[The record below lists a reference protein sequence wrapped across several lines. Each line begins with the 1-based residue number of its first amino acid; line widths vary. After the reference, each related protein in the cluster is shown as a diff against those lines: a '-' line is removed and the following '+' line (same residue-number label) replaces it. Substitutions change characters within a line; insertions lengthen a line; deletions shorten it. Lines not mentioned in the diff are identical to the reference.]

1 MRRTVLLA
9 LAIALLSM
17 GVATEA
23 MTGGL
28 YVNEFGTSSMGVA
41 GAGANARADD
51 ASTAFHNP
59 AGMTRLDDHQFM
71 GGLAAGISEIRF
83 NSDPDTPSTSGGDG
97 GDQGGF
103 FPVVGSQYVH
113 KLTDRFRLGMSLLSV
128 SGSAL
133 DPGDNWVGRNEVTEL
148 TLLTLTALPT
158 LAFRATDW
166 LSIGGGVGVT
176 YGSIDFDL
184 RLPDPPFPLEPKI
197 KIENADDFALTW
209 TVGVLLELDPA
220 LRFGVVYQSKT
231 ELELDGD
238 VKLPTGATPGIDLD
252 IDLAQA
258 VRMGVYWDVT
268 DRFAVLLSAAWED
281 WSELEN
287 IPLSVGG
294 VGAALPINF
303 KDTWKGGIGFE
314 YQLLDALRLQT
325 GFMWDT
331 SPVRQKDRIASFPID
346 RQFRVATGA
355 RYNYSDALTMSVSF
369 VYIDLGKSK
378 LNTGNLKGH
387 YNQNRA
393 FVLGFNMQWK
403 QLPWGGRGTW

>member
-41 GAGANARADD
+41 GAGANARAND

-103 FPVVGSQYVH
+103 FPIVGSQYVH
-113 KLTDRFRLGMSLLSV
+113 KLTDRFRLGMSLFSI
-128 SGSAL
+128 SGAAL
-133 DPGDNWVGRNEVTEL
+133 DPGDEWVGRNEVTEL
-148 TLLTLTALPT
+148 TLLTITAMPSV
-158 LAFRATDW
+158 AFRATDW
-166 LSIGGGVGVT
+166 LSIGGGVGVS

-184 RLPDPPFPLEPKI
+184 RSPLPLLLEPKI
-197 KIENADDFALTW
+197 KIDNADDFALAW
-209 TVGVLLELDPA
+209 TVGVLLEPDPG

-238 VKLPTGATPGIDLD
+238 LKIGGNSLPGIDLD
-252 IDLAQA
+252 LDLAQA

-281 WSELEN
+281 WSELKN

-346 RQFRVATGA
+346 RQFRIATGA
-355 RYNYSDALTMSVSF
+355 RYNYSDALTLGVSF

>member
-41 GAGANARADD
+41 GAGANARAND
-51 ASTAFHNP
+51 ASTALHNP

-71 GGLAAGISEIRF
+71 GGLAAGFSEIRF
-83 NSDPDTPSTSGGDG
+83 KSDPDTPSTSGGDG

-103 FPVVGSQYVH
+103 FPIVGSQYVH
-113 KLTDRFRLGMSLLSV
+113 KLTDRFRLGMALTSI

-133 DPGDNWVGRNEVTEL
+133 DPGDEWVGRNEVTEL
-148 TLLTLTALPT
+148 TLLTITALPSV
-158 LAFRATDW
+158 AFRATDW

-176 YGSIDFDL
+176 YGNLDFDL
-184 RLPDPPFPLEPKI
+184 RSPLPSPLEPKI

-209 TVGVLLELDPA
+209 TVGVLLEPDPR

-231 ELELDGD
+231 ELELNGD
-238 VKLPTGATPGIDLD
+238 LKVRGASLPGIDLD

-281 WSELEN
+281 WSELKN

-314 YQLLDALRLQT
+314 YQWLDALRLQT

-331 SPVRQKDRIASFPID
+331 SPVKQSDRIASFPID
-346 RQFRVATGA
+346 RQFRIATGA
-355 RYNYSDALTMSVSF
+355 RYDYSDALTMSVSF

-378 LNTGNLKGH
+378 LNNGFLKGH

-393 FVLGFNMQWK
+393 FVVGFNMQWK

>member
-1 MRRTVLLA
+1 MRRTVLLG
-9 LAIALLSM
+9 LAIALLLM

-41 GAGANARADD
+41 GAGANARAND

-71 GGLAAGISEIRF
+71 GGLAAGFSEIRF
-83 NSDPDTPSTSGGDG
+83 KSDPDTPSTSGGDG

-103 FPVVGSQYVH
+103 FPIVGSQYVH
-113 KLTDRFRLGMSLLSV
+113 KLTDRFRLGMALTSI

-133 DPGDNWVGRNEVTEL
+133 VPGDEWVGRNEVTEL
-148 TLLTLTALPT
+148 TLLTITALPSV
-158 LAFRATDW
+158 AFRATDW

-176 YGSIDFDL
+176 YGNLDFDL
-184 RLPDPPFPLEPKI
+184 RSPLPSPLEPKI
-197 KIENADDFALTW
+197 KIENADDFALAW
-209 TVGVLLELDPA
+209 IVGVLLEPDPG
-220 LRFGVVYQSKT
+220 LRFGVVYQSET
-231 ELELDGD
+231 EFELDGD
-238 VKLPTGATPGIDLD
+238 LKLPVGSTPGIDLD

-281 WSELEN
+281 WSELKN

-294 VGAALPINF
+294 IGAALPINF

-331 SPVRQKDRIASFPID
+331 SPVKDSDRIASFPID
-346 RQFRVATGA
+346 RQFRIATGA
-355 RYNYSDALTMSVSF
+355 RYNYSDALTLGLSF

-387 YNQNRA
+387 YEQNRA
-393 FVLGFNMQWK
+393 FVFGINMQWK